1 MNDLDAFFG
10 AFRCVFGRFSRI
22 LLREFDDSGAV
33 FFGVLPLLFPL
44 CAWRGKL
51 SANGLR
57 GSFSVGDVNF
67 DSGDGRKS
75 KGMNG
80 LALVIPTSQSRDVG
94 HPVLW
99 WGRREDKG
107 KNGLECL
114 GWRGDGD
121 ARRNGSCIAGGFAGG
136 VAGGGMG

>member
-80 LALVIPTSQSRDVG
+80 LALVIPTLAGKTSAPRGWGTRQRHERAGFGDSHISKSRCGAPSFVVG
-94 HPVLW
+94 AA
-99 WGRREDKG
+99 GRQR
-107 KNGLECL
+107 
-114 GWRGDGD
+114 
-121 ARRNGSCIAGGFAGG
+121 
-136 VAGGGMG
+136 